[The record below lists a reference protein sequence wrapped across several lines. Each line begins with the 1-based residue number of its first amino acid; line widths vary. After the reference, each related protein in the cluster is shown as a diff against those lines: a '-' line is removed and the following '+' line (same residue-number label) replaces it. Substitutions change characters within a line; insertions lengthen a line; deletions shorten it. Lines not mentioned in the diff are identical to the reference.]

1 MNVLSILSWISVPSA
16 GGYSASKAA
25 AWSLTNWLRTGGA
38 WARYAS
44 CGGHAG
50 PIDTEMA
57 KDLTLPKVTPK
68 DVVQLGLISNP
79 MIYRRQEGVLWQKC

>member
-1 MNVLSILSWISVPSA
+1 VNVLSILSWISVPSA

-44 CGGHAG
+44 CGGARRSDRYGDGEGSHA
-50 PIDTEMA
+50 A
-57 KDLTLPKVTPK
+57 
-68 DVVQLGLISNP
+68 
-79 MIYRRQEGVLWQKC
+79 EGHT